1 MPFMQANV
9 ALEEFGAT
17 KQSLKATY
25 GTWGTD
31 SEKNTQFWN
40 KVWSGGN
47 ICVCMNDQL
56 DNSKKAAEEID
67 RLQRLFEEKLPEK
80 SFIEK

>member
-9 ALEEFGAT
+9 ALEEFGA
-17 KQSLKATY
+17 SRENIPSIY
-25 GTWGTD
+25 GTWTKDG
-31 SEKNTQFWN
+31 SRNTKFWN
-40 KVWSGGN
+40 RVWTGEN

-56 DNSKKAAEEID
+56 DNSKASEQEIE
-67 RLQRLFEEKLPEK
+67 RLQKLFEEKLPEK

>member
-17 KQSLKATY
+17 KENIRGIY

-31 SEKNTQFWN
+31 SDKNTKFWN
-40 KVWSGGN
+40 KVWSSEN

-56 DNSKKAAEEID
+56 DNSKESEREIQ
-67 RLQRLFEEKLPEK
+67 RLQKLFEEKFPEK